1 MQELT
6 AKLIAILAKYVRDP
20 ATGIASAT
28 TLADLDIDLLDIPMI
43 FLDVE
48 DMFDVQVQFGTGFE
62 DLVTVGDLI
71 AAVHAGIEARQQ
83 PRQRTTPRKKSN
95 WMSTSARV

>member
-1 MQELT
+1 MQNVT
-6 AKLIAILAKYVRDP
+6 GQLIAILARYVRNT
-20 ATGIASAT
+20 AVAITSET

-48 DMFDVQVQFGTGFE
+48 DQFDVQVECATGFE
-62 DLVTVGDLI
+62 DLVTVGDMI
-71 AAVHAGIEARQQ
+71 AAVLAGIEAKQQ

-95 WMSTSARV
+95 WMSTSARA